1 MILEDQLDE
10 MNSTPIVDNTKQQN
24 KQQQTKNIT
33 METNNVELQTDIS
46 TENEIVALQGEIDE
60 LKKQLEELQ
69 TTISENDGAD
79 VGVMK
84 ETINRQQG
92 IYVRRKQ

>member
-1 MILEDQLDE
+1 
-10 MNSTPIVDNTKQQN
+10 MNNTPIVDNTKQQH

-33 METNNVELQTDIS
+33 METNDVELQTDIS
-46 TENEIVALQGEIDE
+46 NEDKIIALQGEIVE

-69 TTISENDGAD
+69 NTITENDGAD
-79 VGVMK
+79 VGAMK

-92 IYVRRKQ
+92 ISLFVLGQIKS